1 MGVGMI
7 EVRDVSK
14 SFGRRQALDHLSFVV
29 QPGMV
34 TGFLGPNGA
43 GKSTTMRIVLGLS
56 RADSGLTLL
65 SGRELRQIDQPLRTV
80 GGLIDA
86 SWAQASR
93 SARAHLRWIAAYNRI
108 PFSRVDELLERTGLS
123 SVATKRVGTFSL
135 GMRQRLGIASALLG
149 DPQILILDEPL
160 NGLDPEGIAWV
171 KELLR
176 TLAAEGKTVF
186 LSSHL
191 LSEIATIVDHLV
203 VLGQGRLVADASLG
217 DFVGAAGVG
226 GARVRTSDPA
236 ALGAELSRRKVAYS
250 EAVDGIGRAMF
261 LVDDVTTDDIG
272 LIAAE
277 HGIAVLELASRDMS
291 LEQAFMDATRDD
303 IEFASTQTRAPRR
316 DEGVSR

>member
-108 PFSRVDELLERTGLS
+108 PYSRVDELLERTGLS

-149 DPQILILDEPL
+149 DPEILILDEPL

-203 VLGQGRLVADASLG
+203 VLGQGRLVADAALSL
-217 DFVGAAGVG
+217 
-226 GARVRTSDPA
+226 
-236 ALGAELSRRKVAYS
+236 RKVAYS

-261 LVDDVTTDDIG
+261 LVDGVTTDDIG

-303 IEFASTQTRAPRR
+303 IEFASSQTRAPRR